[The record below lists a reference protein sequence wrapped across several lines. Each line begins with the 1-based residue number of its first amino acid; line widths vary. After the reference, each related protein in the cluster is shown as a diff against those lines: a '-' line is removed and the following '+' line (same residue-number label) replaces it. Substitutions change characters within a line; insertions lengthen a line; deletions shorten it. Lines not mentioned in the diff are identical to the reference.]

1 MPTTEHMKAVIA
13 LAEAL
18 QHVEDADALLRPV
31 AELLLDHADTVG
43 DLQLPEVG
51 A

>member
-31 AELLLDHADTVG
+31 AELLVDQADREC
-43 DLQLPEVG
+43 DLKLPEVW
-51 A
+51 

>member
-31 AELLLDHADTVG
+31 AEFLLDQADTQG
-43 DLQLPEVG
+43 DLAAPEVW
-51 A
+51 